1 LKTISIRIVAVLT
14 WTALATPH
22 VEAQTQAQ
30 APTTSAEDEPRPM
43 MGVEL
48 DDDAAR
54 DHFQVAQALFRTSRY
69 VEAGDEFE
77 QAYRLSHRSEMLF
90 NAFVAYR
97 DGADF
102 ERATESLA
110 RYLETNPENPG
121 APQLSARLERMRAR
135 LAEQNEVVAQ
145 RQRALAGQAQAERE
159 RQEAEAR
166 ADRERQRANAAT
178 GMSSA
183 TRRAWVVTASGG
195 GLVLASGVLALIA
208 KNRVDGL
215 EASCRNDRCPAGVNL
230 PRDRRRARRAVIA
243 TDALWMSGA
252 AVAAL
257 GFVLLLT
264 ANPSADEE
272 QRASS
277 VGAFCDGHGCAAS
290 YRRSF

>member
-1 LKTISIRIVAVLT
+1 MKTISIRIAAALA
-14 WTALATPH
+14 WTALAMPH
-22 VEAQTQAQ
+22 VEAQTEAP
-30 APTTSAEDEPRPM
+30 APTASAEEEPRPM

-48 DDDAAR
+48 DDGAAR
-54 DHFQVAQALFRTSRY
+54 GHFQVAQALFRTGRY

-110 RYLETNPENPG
+110 RYLETDPENPG

-135 LAEQNEVVAQ
+135 LAEQDEVETQ
-145 RQRALAGQAQAERE
+145 RQRAVAGQAQAEHE

-166 ADRERQRANAAT
+166 ADRERQRANEAT
-178 GMSSA
+178 RMSSA

-195 GLVLASGVLALIA
+195 GLILASGVLALIA
-208 KNRVDGL
+208 KSRVDGL
-215 EASCRNDRCPAGVNL
+215 EANCPNNRCPSNVDLAG
-230 PRDRRRARRAVIA
+230 DRSRARRAVIA
-243 TDALWMSGA
+243 TDALWISGA
-252 AVAAL
+252 AVAIL

-264 ANPSADEE
+264 ANSDADEPAT
-272 QRASS
+272 R

-290 YRRSF
+290 YRRAF